1 MAEAAKRKISFS
13 TTSSTTHKTDVV
25 IAGAGISGVVAAL
38 ELLESDLKVILVD
51 RDEKNKIGG
60 LAKESFG
67 AMFFVNSP
75 QQRWSGIKDSPELA
89 LKDWLENAEFGEN
102 DIWPRQWA
110 EFYVNNCT
118 QLGYKWL
125 RKQGVRFLPVVN
137 WVERISDK
145 NPGNSVPRFHIVW
158 GSGKG
163 LSDTLVN
170 RLLTHRNAAN
180 LKILFDRKVT
190 DIIQHDGKIA
200 GLKGVHEPTGNHFTI
215 KADNTVI
222 ASGGICGSIEKV
234 KANWYKPWGDPPELI
249 LNGSHKYAEG
259 ILHDAAS
266 EVGANVTHM
275 DKLWLYTG
283 GVNHPNPRHP
293 QHGLSI
299 LPCKSALWLD
309 SHGRRFGPEPLVAG
323 FDARNQVETV
333 CKQEHKYSWQVMNM
347 KIAIRE
353 LSISGSEHNPAIR
366 DRKLF
371 RFLKGIL
378 FGAKGLVDDML
389 ANCDNFVTA
398 NSVAELTDKM
408 QALSGDIKID
418 RQAVATAVE
427 NFDKAADPN
436 GGVYDR
442 QRDLI
447 RQVRKYLLDGIRT
460 CKDQKID
467 DTSAYPLIAVKEHIL
482 SRKTMGGI
490 QTNLESRVLTET
502 GDIIPNLYAIGE
514 AAGYG
519 GGGVHGLRSLEGTF
533 LGGCVMSS
541 RLAAA
546 DILNIKLH

>member
-1 MAEAAKRKISFS
+1 MAVKKNIQFS
-13 TTSSTTHKTDVV
+13 VSSKHQSDVV
-25 IAGAGISGVVAAL
+25 IAGAGISGIVAAL
-38 ELLESDLKVILVD
+38 ELLESDINVIIVD

-75 QQRWSGIKDSPELA
+75 QQRWTGIKDNPELA
-89 LKDWLENAEFGEN
+89 LSDWLANAEFGED
-102 DIWPRQWA
+102 DIWPRKWA

-118 QLGYKWL
+118 QLGYRWL

-137 WVERISDK
+137 WVERVSDN

-163 LSDTLVN
+163 LSDTLAQ
-170 RLLTHRNAAN
+170 RLLTHRNRSK
-180 LKILFDRKVT
+180 LKILYRHKVT
-190 DIIQHDGKIA
+190 GITSSNGVIT
-200 GLKGVHEPTGNHFTI
+200 GLQGINESNGNHFSVT
-215 KADNTVI
+215 ADNTII

-234 KANWYKPWGDPPELI
+234 KANWYKPWGDPPQII
-249 LNGSHKYAEG
+249 LNGAHKYAQG

-266 EVGANVTHM
+266 DIGANITHM
-275 DKLWLYTG
+275 DKLWLYPG
-283 GVNHPNPRHP
+283 GVSHPQPRHP

-323 FDARNQVETV
+323 YDARHQVETV
-333 CKQEHKYSWQVMNM
+333 SKQQHQYSWQIMNM
-347 KIAIRE
+347 KIAVRE

-366 DRKLF
+366 DRQLF

-389 ANCDNFVTA
+389 TNCENFITA
-398 NSVAELTDKM
+398 SSVSELTDKM
-408 QALSGDIKID
+408 QDLSGEVTID
-418 RQAVATAVE
+418 RQAMAEAIQQ
-427 NFDKAADPN
+427 FDLAADQSS
-436 GGVYDR
+436 GVRDR
-442 QRDLI
+442 QRELI
-447 RQVRKYLLDGIRT
+447 RQVRKYPLDAIRT

-467 DTSAYPLIAVKEHIL
+467 DASAYPLIAVKEHIL

-490 QTNLESRVLTET
+490 QTNLASQVLDTAGET
-502 GDIIPNLYAIGE
+502 IPNLYAIGE
-514 AAGYG
+514 VAGYG

-533 LGGCVMSS
+533 LGGCVISS

-546 DILNIKLH
+546 DILNKKL

>member
-1 MAEAAKRKISFS
+1 MATNNKPSLSVSPDA
-13 TTSSTTHKTDVV
+13 TYKTDVV
-25 IAGAGISGVVAAL
+25 IAGAGISGIVAAL

-51 RDEKNKIGG
+51 RDVENKIGG

-75 QQRWSGIKDSPELA
+75 KQRWTGIKDNVDLA
-89 LKDWLENAEFGEN
+89 LSDWNANAEFGEE
-102 DIWPRQWA
+102 DVWPKKWA

-125 RKQGVRFLPVVN
+125 RKQGVGFLPVVN
-137 WVERISDK
+137 WVERISDN

-170 RLLTHRNAAN
+170 RLLNHRNIAN
-180 LKILFDRKVT
+180 LTLLFQHKVTKILNK
-190 DIIQHDGKIA
+190 DGVISGIR
-200 GLKGVHEPTGNHFTI
+200 GLDEKAGNHFTI
-215 KADNTVI
+215 QADNTII

-234 KANWYKPWGDPPELI
+234 KENWYKPWGAPPQVI

-266 EVGANVTHM
+266 TVGANVTHM
-275 DKLWLYTG
+275 DKLWLYSG
-283 GVNHPNPRHP
+283 GVDHPKPRHP

-309 SHGRRFGPEPLVAG
+309 SHGRRFGPDPLVAG
-323 FDARNQVETV
+323 YDARHQVETI
-333 CKQEHKYSWQVMNM
+333 CKQDHQYSWQVMNM

-366 DRKLF
+366 DKQLF
-371 RFLKGIL
+371 RFMKGIL

-389 ANCDNFVTA
+389 ANCDNFVIA
-398 NSVAELTDKM
+398 NSVAELADKM
-408 QALSGDIKID
+408 QALSPDVKID
-418 RQAVATAVE
+418 KEAMVNAIKQ
-427 NFDKAADPN
+427 FDAAADPKSGN
-436 GGVYDR
+436 YDR

-447 RQVRKYLLDGIRT
+447 RQVRKYPLDGIRT
-460 CKDQKID
+460 CKDQLID
-467 DTSAYPLIAVKEHIL
+467 EQSAYPLIAVKEHIL

-490 QTNLESRVLTET
+490 QTNLESRVLTEAGET
-502 GDIIPNLYAIGE
+502 IPNLYAIGE
-514 AAGYG
+514 VAGYG

-533 LGGCVMSS
+533 LGGCVISS

-546 DILNIKLH
+546 DILNKNIQ

>member
-1 MAEAAKRKISFS
+1 MAIQTNFKIS
-13 TTSSTTHKTDVV
+13 TSSTTTRKTDVV
-25 IAGAGISGVVAAL
+25 IAGAGISGIVAAL
-38 ELLESDLKVILVD
+38 ELLESDLNVILVD
-51 RDEKNKIGG
+51 RDEKNNIGG

-67 AMFFVNSP
+67 AMFFVDSP
-75 QQRWSGIKDSPELA
+75 QQRWTGIKDNTELA
-89 LKDWLENAEFGEN
+89 LSDWLANAEFGEE

-118 QLGYKWL
+118 QLGCKWL
-125 RKQGVRFLPVVN
+125 RKQGVGFIPAVN
-137 WVERISDK
+137 WIERISDT
-145 NPGNSVPRFHIVW
+145 NPGNSVPRMHIVW

-163 LSDTLVN
+163 LSDTLVK
-170 RLLTHRNAAN
+170 RLLTHRNVAN
-180 LKILFDRKVT
+180 LKILFQHKVT
-190 DIIQHDGKIA
+190 DIIQRDGKIT
-200 GLKGVHEPTGNHFTI
+200 GLSGVDEHSGNHFTVE
-215 KADNTVI
+215 ADNTII

-234 KANWYKPWGDPPELI
+234 KANWYKPWGDPPEII
-249 LNGSHKYAEG
+249 LNGAHKFAQG
-259 ILHDAAS
+259 DLHDAAS
-266 EVGANVTHM
+266 EIGANVTHM
-275 DKLWLYTG
+275 DKLWLYPC

-323 FDARNQVETV
+323 FDARNQVETI
-333 CKQEHKYSWQVMNM
+333 CQQEHKYSWQVSNM

-353 LSISGSEHNPAIR
+353 LSISGSEHNPSIR
-366 DRKLF
+366 DKKLF

-389 ANCDNFVTA
+389 ANCENFITA
-398 NSVAELTDKM
+398 NSVEELADKM
-408 QALSGDIKID
+408 QALSGDVKID
-418 RQAVATAVE
+418 KQAMTEAIQ

-436 GGVYDR
+436 SGTYDR

-447 RQVRKYLLDGIRT
+447 RQVRKYPLDGIRT

-467 DTSAYPLIAVKEHIL
+467 DKSAYPLIAVKAHIL

-490 QTNLESRVLTET
+490 QTNLESHVLTAAGET
-502 GDIIPNLYAIGE
+502 IPNLYAIGE

-519 GGGVHGLRSLEGTF
+519 GGGLHGLRSLEGTF
-533 LGGCVMSS
+533 LGGCVISS

-546 DILNIKLH
+546 DILNKKLN

>member
-1 MAEAAKRKISFS
+1 MAEPAKKKIAFS
-13 TTSSTTHKTDVV
+13 TSTSTNHKADVV
-25 IAGAGISGVVAAL
+25 IAGAGISGIVAAL
-38 ELLESDLKVILVD
+38 ELLESDLKVLLVD

-67 AMFFVNSP
+67 AMFFVDSP
-75 QQRWSGIKDSPELA
+75 QQRWSGIKDNPELA
-89 LKDWLENAEFGEN
+89 LSDWLANAEFGEA

-125 RKQGVRFLPVVN
+125 RKQGVQFLPVVN

-163 LSDTLVN
+163 LSDTLAN
-170 RLLTHRNAAN
+170 RLLSHRNIAN
-180 LKILFDRKVT
+180 LRILFEHKVT
-190 DIIQHDGKIA
+190 EIIQRDGKITGLA
-200 GLKGVHEPTGNHFTI
+200 GVNEKTGNRFNVE
-215 KADNTVI
+215 ADNTVI

-234 KANWYKPWGDPPELI
+234 KANWYKPWGEPPEII
-249 LNGSHKYAEG
+249 LNGAHKYAQG

-266 EVGANVTHM
+266 EIGANVTHM

-283 GVNHPNPRHP
+283 GVSHPKPRHP

-323 FDARNQVETV
+323 YDARNQVETV

-366 DRKLF
+366 DKKVF

-389 ANCDNFVTA
+389 ANCENFVTA
-398 NSVAELTDKM
+398 SSVSELADKM
-408 QALSGDIKID
+408 QALSGDVEID
-418 RQAVATAVE
+418 RGAMEAAILQ
-427 NFDKAADPN
+427 FDAAADPKSGN
-436 GGVYDR
+436 YDR

-447 RQVRKYLLDGIRT
+447 RQVRKYPLDGIRT

-467 DTSAYPLIAVKEHIL
+467 DKSAYPLIAVKEHIL

-490 QTNLESRVLTET
+490 QTNLESRVLTAAGET
-502 GDIIPNLYAIGE
+502 IPNLYAIGE
-514 AAGYG
+514 VAGYG

>member
-1 MAEAAKRKISFS
+1 MPTKKNISFTVS
-13 TTSSTTHKTDVV
+13 SNTTRKTDVV
-25 IAGAGISGVVAAL
+25 IAGAGISGIVAAL

-51 RDEKNKIGG
+51 RDVKENIGG
-60 LAKESFG
+60 LAKQSFG
-67 AMFFVNSP
+67 AFFFVDSP
-75 QQRWSGIKDSPELA
+75 QQRWTGIKDNVDLA
-89 LKDWLENAEFGEN
+89 LSDWVASAGFGEE
-102 DIWPRQWA
+102 DVWPKKWA
-110 EFYVNNCT
+110 EFYVKNCT

-125 RKQGVRFLPVVN
+125 RKQGVGFLPAVN
-137 WVERISDK
+137 WIERVSDK
-145 NPGNSVPRFHIVW
+145 NPGNSVPRMHIVW

-170 RLLTHRNAAN
+170 RLLTHPNRAN
-180 LKILFDRKVT
+180 LKILFRHKVSE
-190 DIIQHDGKIA
+190 IINQDGVIT
-200 GLKGVHEPTGNHFTI
+200 GLSGINEETGNNFTVH
-215 KADNTVI
+215 ADNTVI

-234 KANWYKPWGDPPELI
+234 KENWYKPWGVPPEII
-249 LNGSHKYAEG
+249 LNGSHKYAQG

-266 EVGANVTHM
+266 DVGANLTHM

-283 GVNHPNPRHP
+283 GVTHPTPRHP

-323 FDARNQVETV
+323 YDARNQVETI
-333 CKQEHKYSWQVMNM
+333 CQQEHKYSWQVMNM

-353 LSISGSEHNPAIR
+353 LSISGSEHNTAIR
-366 DRKLF
+366 DKKLF
-371 RFLKGIL
+371 RFLKGFL
-378 FGAKGLVDDML
+378 FGAKDLVDDML
-389 ANCDNFVTA
+389 ATCENFVTA

-408 QALSGDIKID
+408 QALSEDIKID
-418 RQAVATAVE
+418 RQAVADAVQ

-436 GGVYDR
+436 SGIYDR

-460 CKDQKID
+460 CKDQKVD

-482 SRKTMGGI
+482 SRKTLGGI
-490 QTNLESRVLTET
+490 QTNLESRVLTATGET
-502 GDIIPNLYAIGE
+502 IPNLYAIGE

-533 LGGCVMSS
+533 LGGCVISS

-546 DILNIKLH
+546 DILNKKLQ